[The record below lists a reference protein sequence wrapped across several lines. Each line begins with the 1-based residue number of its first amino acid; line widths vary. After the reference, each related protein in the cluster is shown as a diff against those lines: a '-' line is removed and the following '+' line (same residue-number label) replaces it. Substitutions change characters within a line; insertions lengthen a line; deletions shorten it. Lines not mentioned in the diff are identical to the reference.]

1 MTKLDINP
9 KQDKLM
15 QIQVNELAIDVE
27 KLLQAIQQGEPILLM
42 YQNQPQA
49 QIVSL
54 TATETTPQHDL
65 SQSPLF
71 GIWQD
76 KEDCQDVQ
84 AYVDTLR
91 QGRFSC

>member
-1 MTKLDINP
+1 
-9 KQDKLM
+9 M
-15 QIQVNELAIDVE
+15 QIQVDELAIDAK
-27 KLLQAIQQGEPILLM
+27 KLLKAIQYGEPILLM
-42 YQNQPQA
+42 YQDKPQA
-49 QIVSL
+49 KIVKL
-54 TATETTPQHDL
+54 TTTETTPQHDL

-84 AYVDTLR
+84 AYVDNFR